1 MLAVLNNNEWLLFGV
16 GPIVWLLL
24 LTLAIVSARRR
35 EGKLRADLN
44 ELAEQVKHL
53 MVAEQRRFYQQI
65 KRPLDTPPLAVEAE
79 EDQKSIVAMKVVST
93 QQT

>member
-1 MLAVLNNNEWLLFGV
+1 LLFGV
-16 GPIVWLLL
+16 APIVWLLL
-24 LTLAIVSARRR
+24 LTSTIVSARRR

-53 MVAEQRRFYQQI
+53 VVAEQRRFYQQLR
-65 KRPLDTPPLAVEAE
+65 RPLETPLAVEAE
-79 EDQKSIVAMKVVST
+79 ENPKSIVAMKVVST